1 MLHAKTTHGPNW
13 SDMTVTNITQY
24 KQNNPRPGSEYQQYG
39 HTDHTPYMTTVQLI
53 PYGSSLKRKSK
64 YIFKKL
70 KVNIS
75 DSDREKRLEPVI
87 HPVLSKQNTAETG
100 HKKCLKNATCLKAVM

>member
-1 MLHAKTTHGPNW
+1 MQKPHTVQTKATGPE
-13 SDMTVTNITQY
+13 TNITEY
-24 KQNNPRPGSEYQQYG
+24 KRNNPRPGSEYQQYG

-75 DSDREKRLEPVI
+75 DSDREKRPETVI
-87 HPVLSKQNTAETG
+87 HPVLSKKTQQRPVT
-100 HKKCLKNATCLKAVM
+100 KNA

>member
-75 DSDREKRLEPVI
+75 DSDREKRTGKTVI
-87 HPVLSKQNTAETG
+87 HPVLSKKTQQRPVT
-100 HKKCLKNATCLKAVM
+100 KNA

>member
-1 MLHAKTTHGPNW
+1 MLHARITHGPNK
-13 SDMTVTNITQY
+13 SDRTGTNITEY
-24 KQNNPRPGSEYQQYG
+24 KWNNRRPGSEYQQYG
-39 HTDHTPYMTTVQLI
+39 HTDYTPYMTTVQLI

-75 DSDREKRLEPVI
+75 DSDREKRTAKTVI
-87 HPVLSKQNTAETG
+87 HPVLSKKTQ
-100 HKKCLKNATCLKAVM
+100 